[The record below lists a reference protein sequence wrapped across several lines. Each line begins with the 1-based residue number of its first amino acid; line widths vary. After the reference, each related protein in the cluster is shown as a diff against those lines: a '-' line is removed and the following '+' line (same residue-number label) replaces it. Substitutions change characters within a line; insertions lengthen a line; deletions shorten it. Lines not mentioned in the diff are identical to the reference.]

1 MLILRRA
8 IRNGQYQN
16 FYGGIYA
23 TRKVMAVRQRQSAI
37 IRP

>member
-16 FYGGIYA
+16 FYGVIYVG
-23 TRKVMAVRQRQSAI
+23 RKVAGKDNRR
-37 IRP
+37 